1 MFHSSTQKAHW
12 IFRSKD
18 ELATQRENANK
29 QYQSRMASKLNLS
42 QGQFLTPD
50 EEFKFLQYYETRLW
64 DFCRHFRPPLPPNVS
79 ATALMYFKRFYLNN
93 SVMDYSPRNIYMACL
108 WLATKVEEFNVS
120 ISQFVENLKESPQQ
134 SMRSEDLILALE
146 LPIIS
151 ALKYHLTIHNPYR
164 PMEGFLI
171 DMRVRCAEVPDVD
184 VLRPAA
190 DEFLTKALK
199 TDAALLFPPSIIA
212 LTSCLQA
219 AAANNLNIQ
228 PYIVEKLFAG
238 QSEEAFN
245 NCKSQMKKIRS
256 LVKKASSPAPPEE
269 IGKLKGK
276 LEKCRNPA
284 LTDERLLVFVDDDD
298 DTISVPVE
306 TVAAFGNEFDA
317 LDF

>member
-1 MFHSSTQKAHW
+1 
-12 IFRSKD
+12 
-18 ELATQRENANK
+18 
-29 QYQSRMASKLNLS
+29 
-42 QGQFLTPD
+42 
-50 EEFKFLQYYETRLW
+50 
-64 DFCRHFRPPLPPNVS
+64 
-79 ATALMYFKRFYLNN
+79 
-93 SVMDYSPRNIYMACL
+93 MACI

-151 ALKYHLTIHNPYR
+151 ALKVRSPDFTPNSPQIHVTPIYPQFQYHLTIHNPYR

-228 PYIVEKLFAG
+228 P
-238 QSEEAFN
+238 
-245 NCKSQMKKIRS
+245 
-256 LVKKASSPAPPEE
+256 
-269 IGKLKGK
+269 
-276 LEKCRNPA
+276 
-284 LTDERLLVFVDDDD
+284 
-298 DTISVPVE
+298 
-306 TVAAFGNEFDA
+306 
-317 LDF
+317 

>member
-1 MFHSSTQKAHW
+1 
-12 IFRSKD
+12 
-18 ELATQRENANK
+18 
-29 QYQSRMASKLNLS
+29 
-42 QGQFLTPD
+42 
-50 EEFKFLQYYETRLW
+50 
-64 DFCRHFRPPLPPNVS
+64 
-79 ATALMYFKRFYLNN
+79 
-93 SVMDYSPRNIYMACL
+93 MACL
-108 WLATKVEEFNVS
+108 WLSTKVEEFNVS

-151 ALKYHLTIHNPYR
+151 ALKVGDRLIDPNPTYFQYHLTIHNPYR

-228 PYIVEKLFAG
+228 P
-238 QSEEAFN
+238 
-245 NCKSQMKKIRS
+245 
-256 LVKKASSPAPPEE
+256 
-269 IGKLKGK
+269 
-276 LEKCRNPA
+276 
-284 LTDERLLVFVDDDD
+284 
-298 DTISVPVE
+298 
-306 TVAAFGNEFDA
+306 
-317 LDF
+317 